1 MWFALSPTRTSM
13 NPKWRRPGRRQWKYF
28 DRSEARRMGETL
40 ERKEAVALVRQ
51 KVSHEN
57 LVKHMLAAEP
67 IMAALADRLHEDSPR
82 WALAGLVHDL
92 DVEETAE
99 TLEEHGR
106 RSVEWLREAGLSDE
120 EVLQAVLAHNP
131 ANGAQV
137 SSIMDRALF
146 AADPLTGLITAA
158 ALIRPEKKL
167 EFVKLKSLKKR
178 YKEPSFAR
186 GARREDIA
194 TCTELGIPL
203 EEFLE
208 DGLEAMKSISGDLG
222 L

>member
-1 MWFALSPTRTSM
+1 
-13 NPKWRRPGRRQWKYF
+13 
-28 DRSEARRMGETL
+28 MGETL
-40 ERKEAVALVRQ
+40 DRKEAVALVRQ

-57 LVKHMLAAEP
+57 LVKHMLAAEA
-67 IMAALADRLHEDSPR
+67 IMAALADRLHEDRPR

-99 TLEEHGR
+99 TMEEHGR